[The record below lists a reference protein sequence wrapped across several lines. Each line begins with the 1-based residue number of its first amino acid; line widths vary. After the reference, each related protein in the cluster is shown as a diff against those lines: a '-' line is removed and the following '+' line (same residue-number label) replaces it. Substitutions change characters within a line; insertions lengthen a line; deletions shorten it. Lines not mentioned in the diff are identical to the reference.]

1 MHSLNVY
8 LQYLWSG
15 KAVSFM
21 VLSQS
26 DSPIDTQK
34 RHLSIII
41 IFYHRVFFCNLAK
54 IGGLE
59 NILPDIGLSWNFLQM
74 LTMTSKHCKKVW
86 AQTNFVNVYF

>member
-26 DSPIDTQK
+26 DPPIDTQK
-34 RHLSIII
+34 RHLSIIYLSSI
-41 IFYHRVFFCNLAK
+41 YRRVFFCNLAK

-59 NILPDIGLSWNFLQM
+59 NILPDTQLSWNFLQM
-74 LTMTSKHCKKVW
+74 LTMTSKHRRKSLGSNELC
-86 AQTNFVNVYF
+86 